1 MVGWSDLFL
10 SANPESRG
18 FFIGCK
24 LFVAWYPTAMHVK
37 RLEVQGFKTFAQ
49 KTTFLFIE
57 PKSGQGGL
65 TVIVGPNG
73 SGKSNAADAI
83 RWVMGEQSV
92 RLLRGKA
99 SEDVIFSGSG
109 SRARSGFAE
118 VTMVLENDSHP
129 EIAFEEIALTRR
141 LDRDGRSEY
150 EINGEA
156 AKLSEVSL
164 LLAQIGIAQRSYAV
178 IGQGMVDQVLSA
190 SPSERKV
197 FFDEAFGVRPFQLRR
212 EQALRRIDEA
222 KRNVEQSRTLLNELL
237 PRLETLRKQVAR
249 RDERASME
257 QELAAL
263 EERWYGAEW
272 RRLRHEA
279 GQAERTARAI
289 AEEER
294 VITDRLSALPPV
306 TIQVSAGEPP
316 EVRVLREQI
325 AGWSREQR
333 ALQDERSHLQTEL
346 AVRKAKAE
354 RAWSPLPLSKIVER
368 VQRIFQDLRF
378 LSEGSSSLEAGELSA
393 RLRASRD
400 ALASLLADLER
411 PAPDV
416 TRPVDDAD
424 IDEAM
429 ARLVPCEQQLATQIR
444 AADAE
449 IQRIQQAERTAQS
462 SQLEAER
469 LRTQLERDRFTLERR
484 RSDSAVALARV
495 DERRSALLEEVARMA
510 PSVQNRLEDL
520 AQRAGEAVD
529 PSTPAKLHRLRTQLE
544 WVGSIPEETVLEF
557 EQTRERVEY
566 MQAQL
571 TDIEASLQDLDAV
584 VAELDGTISA
594 RRTSA
599 FSALNQAFGAAA
611 EELFGGGEAKLVEV
625 QAEPEIDSETGEV
638 LAPADPHAGI
648 DILATP
654 PGKRLKAVS
663 LLSGGERALVSIALI
678 CAIMATN
685 PSPFVVLDEVD
696 AALDEANAKRFGE
709 MLARMAQRIQ
719 CIVVTH
725 NRTTMSHA
733 DAIYGVT
740 MGEDGV
746 SRILSMKLE
755 EGTNTPVLAEEI

>member
-1 MVGWSDLFL
+1 M
-10 SANPESRG
+10 
-18 FFIGCK
+18 
-24 LFVAWYPTAMHVK
+24 
-37 RLEVQGFKTFAQ
+37 
-49 KTTFLFIE
+49 
-57 PKSGQGGL
+57 
-65 TVIVGPNG
+65 
-73 SGKSNAADAI
+73 
-83 RWVMGEQSV
+83 
-92 RLLRGKA
+92 
-99 SEDVIFSGSG
+99 
-109 SRARSGFAE
+109 
-118 VTMVLENDSHP
+118 
-129 EIAFEEIALTRR
+129 
-141 LDRDGRSEY
+141 
-150 EINGEA
+150 
-156 AKLSEVSL
+156 
-164 LLAQIGIAQRSYAV
+164 
-178 IGQGMVDQVLSA
+178 
-190 SPSERKV
+190 
-197 FFDEAFGVRPFQLRR
+197 
-212 EQALRRIDEA
+212 
-222 KRNVEQSRTLLNELL
+222 
-237 PRLETLRKQVAR
+237 PR
-249 RDERASME
+249 
-257 QELAAL
+257 
-263 EERWYGAEW
+263 
-272 RRLRHEA
+272 
-279 GQAERTARAI
+279 
-289 AEEER
+289 
-294 VITDRLSALPPV
+294 
-306 TIQVSAGEPP
+306 
-316 EVRVLREQI
+316 
-325 AGWSREQR
+325 
-333 ALQDERSHLQTEL
+333 
-346 AVRKAKAE
+346 
-354 RAWSPLPLSKIVER
+354 
-368 VQRIFQDLRF
+368 
-378 LSEGSSSLEAGELSA
+378 
-393 RLRASRD
+393 
-400 ALASLLADLER
+400 
-411 PAPDV
+411 
-416 TRPVDDAD
+416 
-424 IDEAM
+424 
-429 ARLVPCEQQLATQIR
+429 EQQLATQIR

-449 IQRIQQAERTAQS
+449 IQRIQQAERTTQS

-571 TDIEASLQDLDAV
+571 ADIEASLQDLDAV

-625 QAEPEIDSETGEV
+625 QTEPEIDSETGEV